1 MDIESQFLRTVL
13 EYRLLR
19 KGDSVLAA
27 LSGGPDSVALLYL
40 LYGLKDKFGLELAA
54 AHLDHGI
61 RAASAQ
67 DREFCRDMCRR
78 LKIKFYSR
86 RVNVAGLAKKEK
98 TNIEETGRKARYDYF
113 ESVCARYGYIKIAT
127 GHTMDDN
134 AETVLFSLVRG
145 SGSRGLAGIRRK
157 RGKIIRPLIE
167 FRKSEIVNWLK
178 SNKINYR
185 IDPTNRSVKFARNR
199 IRTRILPELA
209 KINPRVAES
218 IFRFS
223 RIISEDIELI
233 EKAGVLIYEKAL
245 LYDGKS
251 KIVLDLRILSGY
263 DKNLVKMAIAEAFY
277 RLTGTR
283 KSLSFKLLSR
293 VNETIK
299 GKSGARSPLGRGVWI
314 EKSQNRVS
322 LFKTALDSKIV
333 RQFPLVVPGITKV
346 EDSDLKLKSR
356 VLKKGDVRSLKTQP
370 SVALLDYNKIKK
382 PTVRFWKTGDR
393 MRPLGMKGRKLL
405 SDLFIDRKIPTFER
419 KRVPLVV
426 SEGRIAWIAGV
437 AIADDYKVEP
447 STEGILKIELCAP

>member
-1 MDIESQFLRTVL
+1 
-13 EYRLLR
+13 
-19 KGDSVLAA
+19 
-27 LSGGPDSVALLYL
+27 
-40 LYGLKDKFGLELAA
+40 
-54 AHLDHGI
+54 
-61 RAASAQ
+61 
-67 DREFCRDMCRR
+67 
-78 LKIKFYSR
+78 
-86 RVNVAGLAKKEK
+86 
-98 TNIEETGRKARYDYF
+98 
-113 ESVCARYGYIKIAT
+113 
-127 GHTMDDN
+127 
-134 AETVLFSLVRG
+134 
-145 SGSRGLAGIRRK
+145 
-157 RGKIIRPLIE
+157 
-167 FRKSEIVNWLK
+167 
-178 SNKINYR
+178 
-185 IDPTNRSVKFARNR
+185 
-199 IRTRILPELA
+199 
-209 KINPRVAES
+209 
-218 IFRFS
+218 
-223 RIISEDIELI
+223 
-233 EKAGVLIYEKAL
+233 
-245 LYDGKS
+245 
-251 KIVLDLRILSGY
+251 
-263 DKNLVKMAIAEAFY
+263 MAIAEAFY